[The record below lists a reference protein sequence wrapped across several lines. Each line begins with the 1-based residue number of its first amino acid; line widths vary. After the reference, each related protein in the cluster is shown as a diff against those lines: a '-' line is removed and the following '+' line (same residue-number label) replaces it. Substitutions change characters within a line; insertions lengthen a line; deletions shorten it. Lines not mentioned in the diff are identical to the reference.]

1 MSVDTLK
8 LDARQRAMLGEM
20 GVKVWWPSTPVAT
33 LGRVAE
39 DPSLDGAIKTVAV
52 SARGAGATE
61 RFDADIA
68 IAPASP
74 LRLAPSGAATA
85 AQPSAMRPHAPTP
98 RGAPLARPSGLG
110 AGSALGAE
118 VQVEAPQRLYGG
130 AGAAHG
136 GWLIVADMQPEA
148 DGHHGEV
155 FEGDAGR
162 LLQNMLRALQL
173 HAGAVP
179 VHLARAHRGAP
190 VAPDSGRATS
200 GNCAEQIKALAP
212 RVVLLMGP
220 FAARALLGSTEP
232 VGKQRGRVVWQDG
245 LPMVVTYHPG
255 YLLRNAAHKARAWA
269 DLCLAA
275 AEFERVS

>member
-20 GVKVWWPSTPVAT
+20 GVKVWWPSAPVA
-33 LGRVAE
+33 VPVE
-39 DPSLDGAIKTVAV
+39 DTRADAATRTTATP
-52 SARGAGATE
+52 ARGTGAAGRLDANVATTSGSTLPS
-61 RFDADIA
+61 
-68 IAPASP
+68 APPSGSAAASP
-74 LRLAPSGAATA
+74 
-85 AQPSAMRPHAPTP
+85 H
-98 RGAPLARPSGLG
+98 
-110 AGSALGAE
+110 AGSADGAT

-130 AGAAHG
+130 AGAAQG

-148 DGHHGEV
+148 DGRHGDV
-155 FEGDAGR
+155 FDGDAGR

-190 VAPDSGRATS
+190 VAPDSGLATP
-200 GNCAEQIKALAP
+200 GNYAEQIKALAP

-220 FAARALLGSTEP
+220 FAARAVLGSAEP
-232 VGKQRGRVVWQDG
+232 VGKQRGRVVWQGDV
-245 LPMVVTYHPG
+245 PMVVTYHPG

-275 AEFERVS
+275 GEFERVP